1 MDMMLGPWNTTP
13 QPPSPSLCCSSTVNH
28 RRTPHAPSPWIAL
41 RGSDGSR
48 YDGEWS
54 NGRKEGKGTLHFAN
68 GDSFTGYWSAGVI
81 SGPGVLALHDE
92 SPWNV
97 ADL

>member
-1 MDMMLGPWNTTP
+1 MF
-13 QPPSPSLCCSSTVNH
+13 H
-28 RRTPHAPSPWIAL
+28 HH
-41 RGSDGSR
+41 DGSR

-68 GDSFTGYWSAGVI
+68 GDAFTGYWSDGVI
-81 SGPGVLALHDE
+81 SGPGVLVLNDD